1 MGSILKLL
9 ARRSESAYSAFLGRD
24 PWECARRHRKVNITS
39 RDNKLNADF
48 VVICAGVGC
57 VCGVWSDWRSPGT
70 GGPSFRPSSLPEFV
84 PLSPS
89 TPSVASSP
97 LEPLPSPGVVSSGR
111 ATFPF
116 GFALLVSLGPGAL
129 PPFGSVGC
137 WWYLQHPDELSAAP
151 VDSGWL
157 ADGTL
162 ELSNSTLTLVGCTG
176 SCPRSKTACS
186 YGEYSSTQKSALPSH
201 ECSSTKLTESR
212 LDLQFAL
219 TATRATSR
227 RLCSY
232 AYSAQG
238 ETADAKWSVS
248 S

>member
-129 PPFGSVGC
+129 PPFGFCRV
-137 WWYLQHPDELSAAP
+137 
-151 VDSGWL
+151 
-157 ADGTL
+157 
-162 ELSNSTLTLVGCTG
+162 LV
-176 SCPRSKTACS
+176 A
-186 YGEYSSTQKSALPSH
+186 
-201 ECSSTKLTESR
+201 
-212 LDLQFAL
+212 F
-219 TATRATSR
+219 ATSR
-227 RLCSY
+227 RTVGGAGRFWVVGGWNVGAL
-232 AYSAQG
+232 
-238 ETADAKWSVS
+238 EFDVDVS
-248 S
+248 GMYGLLPPFKNSL